1 MPEQQHHAQERDREH
16 AEALRPG
23 GARGAGA
30 RAGAR
35 ARVLGRRALIVFM
48 LQWRLQ
54 VKGVEEA
61 EPDEVEKLNNDAFKK
76 LDAQLSP

>member
-1 MPEQQHHAQERDREH
+1 M
-16 AEALRPG
+16 
-23 GARGAGA
+23 
-30 RAGAR
+30 
-35 ARVLGRRALIVFM
+35 FM